1 MRRTAINIKTK
12 MLLSLAMASAMLVAM
27 PTREEVDKAA
37 SLVQDIMK
45 PEREALEAGKK
56 TRAEVAEAALDL
68 AENKADSEAEML
80 LLVKGAFNLYVHDGA
95 FDKAA
100 DSMKTLKYLIPDMP
114 PQVVANIIESS
125 FGDVSNTNDVR
136 LCGLLDEAKACVR
149 CQNELEAARAE
160 SAKDPKNGAL
170 HLKTAE
176 LYAFLGPWP
185 MALDEFTKG
194 DDRRAA
200 AMAEA
205 ERGGGTNFA
214 AKAKEIAD
222 FWWDYPAQKSRELQR
237 AFRLHAAEIYKD
249 LIMAKGVSGL
259 AGMQAER
266 RIEDSKAYGTL
277 FFQKGDWFDR
287 RARTVKLH
295 LAAGVDLE
303 LIKCP
308 AGEFTMGYEC
318 WKQFGS
324 PLNREARK
332 THQVILTKDFML
344 GKFPVTYAQ
353 WHVVMGEGKNQAAE
367 LMDAPVGNITVPE
380 MEAFCEKLTDKFKE
394 RFGRNVFRL
403 PTEAEWE
410 YASKGGKNLKG
421 VLGSD
426 CPPFSSSK
434 EIIDYKA
441 KFVKLG
447 YIGEDHKCVSNAG
460 EPFYMWKTLSVGK
473 FDANEW
479 GFKDLIGNAMEV
491 TADMVLDS
499 DIPELKIRLGDHLRT
514 WNGRQHYAS
523 VEIDPLRKDERHVVR
538 GGFSGERGME
548 IFGPSNKVTVDRNC
562 RLPTLGFRVCLG
574 DKLGD
579 WNNAEPSSKAR

>member
-1 MRRTAINIKTK
+1 MRTAVDIKTTILF
-12 MLLSLAMASAMLVAM
+12 LLVASATMLVAM

-277 FFQKGDWFDR
+277 FFQKGDWFVR
-287 RARTVKLH
+287 KEGTVKLH

-318 WKQFGS
+318 WDKFGS
-324 PLNREARK
+324 IYNREPRK
-332 THQVILTKDFML
+332 VHRVKLTRAFLL
-344 GKFPVTYAQ
+344 GKFPVTYSQ
-353 WHVVMGEGKNQAAE
+353 WCAVMERGKKPSKD
-367 LMDAPVGNITVPE
+367 LMDTPVGNITVPE
-380 MEAFCEKLTDKFKE
+380 MEAFCEKLTR
-394 RFGRNVFRL
+394 RFQWSLDGKVFRL

-410 YASKGGKNLKG
+410 YASKGGRNLESL
-421 VLGSD
+421 LGYDWWPYQNYGPYSAA
-426 CPPFSSSK
+426 FG
-434 EIIDYKA
+434 
-441 KFVKLG
+441 KLG
-447 YIGEDHKCVSNAG
+447 YQSEDHARISNPKD
-460 EPFYMWKTLSVGK
+460 EFYMWKALPVGK
-473 FDANEW
+473 FEANEW
-479 GFKDLIGNAMEV
+479 GFHDLVGNTREV
-491 TADMVLDS
+491 TADMMHSETFPGDWPLGMRAYLLPWHKGESYS
-499 DIPELKIRLGDHLRT
+499 DL
-514 WNGRQHYAS
+514 
-523 VEIDPLRKDERHVVR
+523 EIDPLRKGERHIVR
-538 GGFSGERGME
+538 GGVEPLGH
-548 IFGPSNKVTVDRNC
+548 IGPSSKLTVGRNC
-562 RLPTLGFRVCLG
+562 RLPAVGFRVCIG
-574 DKLGD
+574 AKLGD